1 MTKVTRVKKRNGNIE
16 PFDPEKVKISIQKA
30 AIDAGYNLN
39 GMGDYTLIDD
49 VNKGIVAEAGE
60 KNVIESS
67 TIRKI
72 ILNQLETAES
82 SIADSW
88 KRFEKRYKIINK

>member
-1 MTKVTRVKKRNGNIE
+1 MTKVIKVKKRSGDIE
-16 PFDPEKVKISIQKA
+16 SFDPDKVKISIQKA

-39 GMGDYTLIDD
+39 GMGNYDLIDD
-49 VNKGIVAEAGE
+49 INKGIVEKAGE

-72 ILNQLETAES
+72 ILNELETAQS
-82 SIADSW
+82 SIAESW
-88 KRFEKRYKIINK
+88 KRFEKRYKKSK

>member
-1 MTKVTRVKKRNGNIE
+1 MTKVIRVKKRSGDIE

-30 AIDAGYNLN
+30 AIDAGYNMN
-39 GMGDYTLIDD
+39 GMGEYTLIDD
-49 VNKGIVAEAGE
+49 VNKGIVVEAGE

-72 ILNQLETAES
+72 ILNQLETAQS

-88 KRFEKRYKIINK
+88 KKFEKRYKISK